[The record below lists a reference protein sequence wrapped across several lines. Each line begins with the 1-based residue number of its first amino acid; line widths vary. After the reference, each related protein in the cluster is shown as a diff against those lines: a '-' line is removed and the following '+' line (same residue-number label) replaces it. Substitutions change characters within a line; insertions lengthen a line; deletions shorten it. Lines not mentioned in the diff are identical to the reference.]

1 MIGGVRVHAAAE
13 RLVERL
19 GLRPHPEG
27 GLYREVYRSERSL
40 ALPRGARS
48 ALTAIHFVLPAGSF
62 SAFHRVESDEAWC
75 HQGGDPLE
83 LFVLGEDGAL
93 ARHTLGR
100 DLERGEE
107 PLAVVPAGAWQAAA
121 PLGEQFAWCACLVAP
136 GFDFADFELT
146 PRAELLARFPA
157 QRELVR
163 RFTREDP

>member
-1 MIGGVRVHAAAE
+1 VHAAAQ

-19 GLRPHPEG
+19 RLQPHPEG
-27 GLYREVYRSERSL
+27 GLYREVFRSERAL
-40 ALPRGARS
+40 DLPRGARA
-48 ALTAIHFVLPAGSF
+48 ALTAIHFVLPARSI
-62 SAFHRVESDEAWC
+62 SAFHRVDSDEAWC

-83 LFVLGEDGAL
+83 LYVLSEAGAL

-121 PLGEQFAWCACLVAP
+121 PLGELFSWCACFVAP

-146 PRAELLARFPA
+146 PRAELEARFPA

-163 RFTREDP
+163 RFTRESP